1 SVGGAS
7 GSLRSIGRALRHRNY
22 RLFFTGQS
30 ISLIGTWLTRVATS
44 WLIYR
49 LTNSALLLGVLG
61 FAGQIPTFL
70 LAPLAGVLV
79 DRWDRYRVLV
89 VTQVLAMVQSA
100 LLAVLALTGVID
112 VWHVLALS
120 VFQGLINA
128 FDMPARQSMVVQ
140 MVEDRADLPNA
151 IALNSSMVNAARLV
165 GPAVAGVLIAA
176 VGEGWCFFVD
186 AVSYVAVLVSL
197 LLMRIPPRPRAAQSK
212 RVLHEMQEGF
222 AYAAGFMPIRAV
234 LLLLAVVSLM
244 GMPYSVLLPVIARE
258 VLGGGAGTL
267 GALTAASGLGALVGA
282 LYLASRRT
290 VLGLGRVIVASA
302 AIFGVGLVGFSRA
315 GVLWLALPLMLVT
328 GGGMMMQMAS
338 SNTILQTIVEE
349 DKRGRVMSLF
359 AMAFFGTAPLGSLLA
374 GTLAS
379 RIGAQNTLLAGGVVC
394 IAGAMA
400 FLRVLPELRRQ
411 VQPIYVRMGILP
423 EIAQGLQN
431 AAQLTRPPET

>member
-1 SVGGAS
+1 
-7 GSLRSIGRALRHRNY
+7 
-22 RLFFTGQS
+22 
-30 ISLIGTWLTRVATS
+30 
-44 WLIYR
+44 
-49 LTNSALLLGVLG
+49 
-61 FAGQIPTFL
+61 
-70 LAPLAGVLV
+70 
-79 DRWDRYRVLV
+79 
-89 VTQVLAMVQSA
+89 
-100 LLAVLALTGVID
+100 
-112 VWHVLALS
+112 
-120 VFQGLINA
+120 
-128 FDMPARQSMVVQ
+128 
-140 MVEDRADLPNA
+140 
-151 IALNSSMVNAARLV
+151 
-165 GPAVAGVLIAA
+165 
-176 VGEGWCFFVD
+176 
-186 AVSYVAVLVSL
+186 
-197 LLMRIPPRPRAAQSK
+197 
-212 RVLHEMQEGF
+212 
-222 AYAAGFMPIRAV
+222 
-234 LLLLAVVSLM
+234 
-244 GMPYSVLLPVIARE
+244 
-258 VLGGGAGTL
+258 
-267 GALTAASGLGALVGA
+267 VGA